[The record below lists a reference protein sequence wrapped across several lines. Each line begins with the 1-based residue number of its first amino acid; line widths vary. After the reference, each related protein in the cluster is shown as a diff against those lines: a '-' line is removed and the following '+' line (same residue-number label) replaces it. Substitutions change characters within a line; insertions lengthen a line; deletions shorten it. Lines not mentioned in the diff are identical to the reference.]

1 MNKFQLN
8 IFSKASYEIMLVFLQ
23 FFIIS
28 LHFFQWGFIPQKQI
42 IQVSSLS
49 YLVEFLIIIVSFII
63 MLVGIKDLGRNL
75 SPFPRPINNSNLVTT
90 GIYRFTRHP
99 MYYSLIFISFG
110 FFIIILVAIKDL
122 GRNLSPFPRP
132 INNSKLVTTGIYRF
146 TRHPMYY
153 SLIFISIG
161 VFIIKLSIYYLFL
174 TIILALIIKFKIA
187 LEEKYL
193 INKFKNYLLY
203 KNEVKV

>member
-1 MNKFQLN
+1 MSKFQ
-8 IFSKASYEIMLVFLQ
+8 SKNFFNAAYDLMLVFLQ

-28 LHFFQWGFIPQKQI
+28 LHFFKWEFIPEKQI
-42 IQVSSLS
+42 IQVTPFS
-49 YLVEFLIIIVSFII
+49 YFVGFLIIIIACII
-63 MLVGIKDLGRNL
+63 LLFAIKDLGRNL

-99 MYYSLIFISFG
+99 MYYSLIFIS
-110 FFIIILVAIKDL
+110 
-122 GRNLSPFPRP
+122 
-132 INNSKLVTTGIYRF
+132 
-146 TRHPMYY
+146 
-153 SLIFISIG
+153 IG

-174 TIILALIIKFKIA
+174 TISLALIIKFKIA

-193 INKFKNYLLY
+193 MNKFKNYLLY